1 METWF
6 WILGWSLSILTI
18 IGNGFIIVLVCSRRR
33 LQTKT
38 NAFVVSLAVADFCVG
53 LSAVPPLF
61 ICEKTS
67 GCNPEAP
74 LANRV
79 DYLRWLFG
87 YASVT
92 NLCCLVMDRYIA
104 VVKPLKYLT
113 VMKRR
118 RVSQMIFFSW
128 ASSIA
133 IIIPFVLNWLVF
145 ENNHLLFL
153 LPLWIYVIFF
163 EFLPCCVLVFC
174 FASML
179 RVVYKHERAARMLAK
194 QLHFNR
200 HFLFKS
206 EEKSAVKIMAVVIG
220 LFLLAYSCSLRC
232 SLVYLF
238 YTEESPCNDQEYKI
252 PLLVFNSAINPVAY
266 ALFKR
271 DIKEEVKRRIRCTRV
286 IWKKSNNFVLLYK
299 LSGWGKKKKGLN
311 NFIKS
316 ELLLNQRCFFFV
328 F

>member
-6 WILGWSLSILTI
+6 WILGWSLSMLTI

-33 LQTKT
+33 LRTKT

-53 LSAVPPLF
+53 LSTVPPLF
-61 ICEKTS
+61 VCEKTS
-67 GCNPEAP
+67 RCNPKAP

-118 RVSQMIFFSW
+118 QISHMIFFSW

-133 IIIPFVLNWLVF
+133 VSIAFVLNWLVF
-145 ENNHLLFL
+145 DDNQILFSLLS
-153 LPLWIYVIFF
+153 WIYIIFF
-163 EFLPCCVLVFC
+163 EFLPCFVLVFC

-179 RVVYKHERAARMLAK
+179 RVVYKHERAARILAK
-194 QLHFNR
+194 QLHFNH

-220 LFLLAYSCSLRC
+220 LFLLANSCSLRC
-232 SLVYLF
+232 SLVYRL
-238 YTEESPCNDQEYKI
+238 YTEKTPCNDQEYKI
-252 PLLVFNSAINPVAY
+252 PLIVLNSAINPVAY
-266 ALFKR
+266 ALLKR

-286 IWKKSNNFVLLYK
+286 I
-299 LSGWGKKKKGLN
+299 
-311 NFIKS
+311 
-316 ELLLNQRCFFFV
+316 
-328 F
+328 